1 MKIARM
7 AVLILCGVLAWSASV
22 PAAEPAPASGADRKA
37 PEASDMD
44 LRWNRDFDLLLDMGN
59 VPTVQQRKD
68 AARRKALLKER
79 GALEGRLA
87 DLESRLASIEGSY
100 TSEAVLQEMLRQGV
114 SDMQTAQNNLKR
126 EVEQTRQK
134 LDAVDKALSR
144 VGAEPGEQDRA
155 DLSR

>member
-1 MKIARM
+1 MKMARM
-7 AVLILCGVLAWSASV
+7 GVLILCGVLAWSASV
-22 PAAEPAPASGADRKA
+22 PGAEPAPASGADRKA
-37 PEASDMD
+37 HEASNMD

-59 VPTVQQRKD
+59 VPTVQQQKD

-79 GALEGRLA
+79 SALEDRLA
-87 DLESRLASIEGSY
+87 DLESRLASVEGSY

-126 EVEQTRQK
+126 EAEQTRQK
-134 LDAVDKALSR
+134 LDAVDKALMR
-144 VGAEPGEQDRA
+144 LGAGPGEQDHA